1 MFQKWSTLLIAGML
15 ALGLSLPAR
24 AAQEG
29 GSISLSLDTGELP
42 ALNGAITLYQVGI
55 PAGDGYRIVEHFGSG
70 FVRTEDALSPEL
82 ALWLADAAG
91 DFGWTINVDV
101 EGDVTFSGLTDG
113 LYLLMQTQR
122 TDGFH
127 PIAPQLVTIPCVGAY
142 QVHLNPATNPII
154 WENPQTGQPI
164 TPLLGAMG
172 MALSGVGL
180 YLCLD
185 RRRKK

>member
-1 MFQKWSTLLIAGML
+1 MFQKWSTLFFAGVL
-15 ALGLSLPAR
+15 ALGISLPVR

-42 ALNGAITLYQVGI
+42 ALNGAITLYQVGV
-55 PAGDGYRIVEHFGSG
+55 PAGEGYRIVENFGSG
-70 FVRTEDALSPEL
+70 FVRAEDTASQEL

-113 LYLLMQTQR
+113 LYLLLQTQR

>member
-1 MFQKWSTLLIAGML
+1 MFAGVL
-15 ALGLSLPAR
+15 ALGLSLPAQ

-29 GSISLSLDTGELP
+29 GSISLSLDMGELP
-42 ALNGAITLYQVGI
+42 ALNGAITLYQVGV
-55 PAGDGYRIVEHFGSG
+55 PAGEGYRIVENFGSG
-70 FVRTEDALSPEL
+70 FVCAEDALSQEL
-82 ALWLADAAG
+82 ALWLADGAG
-91 DFGWTINVDV
+91 DFGWTVNLDV

-113 LYLLMQTQR
+113 LYLLLQTER

-127 PIAPQLVTIPCVGAY
+127 PIAPQLVTIPCSGAY

-164 TPLLGAMG
+164 APLLGAMG
-172 MALSGVGL
+172 MVLSGVGL

-185 RRRKK
+185 KKRKK

>member
-1 MFQKWSTLLIAGML
+1 M
-15 ALGLSLPAR
+15 
-24 AAQEG
+24 
-29 GSISLSLDTGELP
+29 
-42 ALNGAITLYQVGI
+42 
-55 PAGDGYRIVEHFGSG
+55 YRIGENFGSG
-70 FVRTEDALSPEL
+70 VVRAEDTASQEL

-113 LYLLMQTQR
+113 LYLLLQTQR

-127 PIAPQLVTIPCVGAY
+127 PISPQLVTIPCSGAY

-154 WENPQTGQPI
+154 CDNPQTGQPI

-172 MALSGVGL
+172 MVLSGVGL

-185 RRRKK
+185 RRKKK

>member
-1 MFQKWSTLLIAGML
+1 MFQKWSTLFFAGVL
-15 ALGLSLPAR
+15 ALGISLPVR

-42 ALNGAITLYQVGI
+42 ALNGAITLYQVGV
-55 PAGDGYRIVEHFGSG
+55 PAGEGYRIVENFGSG
-70 FVRTEDALSPEL
+70 FVRAEDTASQEL

-101 EGDVTFSGLTDG
+101 EGDVTFFGLTDG
-113 LYLLMQTQR
+113 LYLLLQTQR

-127 PIAPQLVTIPCVGAY
+127 PISPQLVTIPCSGAY

-154 WENPQTGQPI
+154 CDNPQTGQPI

-172 MALSGVGL
+172 MVLSGVGL

-185 RRRKK
+185 RRKKK